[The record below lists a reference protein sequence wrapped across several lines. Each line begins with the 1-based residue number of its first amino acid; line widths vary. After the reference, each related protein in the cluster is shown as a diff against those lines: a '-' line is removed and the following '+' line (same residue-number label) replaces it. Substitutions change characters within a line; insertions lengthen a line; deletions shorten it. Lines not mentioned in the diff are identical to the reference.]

1 MILVGAS
8 IFVIGFGI
16 LCLTSQDFAWQLIQY
31 DIQLFY
37 QKFIDRPK
45 NYTQILDAL
54 GAFSI
59 VLGFVGSVVGSYTL

>member
-16 LCLTSQDFAWQLIQY
+16 LCLTDHDFAWQLIQY

-37 QKFIDRPK
+37 QKLIDKPQ
-45 NYTQILDAL
+45 NYTQILDAV
-54 GAFSI
+54 GTFAI
-59 VLGFVGSVVGSYTL
+59 VLGFVGSVVGTHVL